1 MRHAIPESKTLLSEM
16 NIEVFCT
23 TDDLTSSLETHEQ
36 AESALDTDVRPTWGL
51 DRALHIGRNSWHTFV
66 DQLEHAT
73 DTATSSFLGFLELSR
88 RHTTF
93 DAHGCR
99 ASDSN
104 LEQFVTHP
112 VSQRRTRDIYR
123 RALEGRTLAPDDVT
137 DVQAFLVETATR
149 LSAESPRHAS
159 GVENT
164 EHTCICTATTSIR
177 THDNPK
183 RLRS

>member
-73 DTATSSFLGFLELSR
+73 DTATSSFLGFLEAFEKTHNFRRPRLPGERLQPRAVRNASGEPTTYARHLS
-88 RHTTF
+88 
-93 DAHGCR
+93 A
-99 ASDSN
+99 
-104 LEQFVTHP
+104 
-112 VSQRRTRDIYR
+112 RTR
-123 RALEGRTLAPDDVT
+123 GT
-137 DVQAFLVETATR
+137 
-149 LSAESPRHAS
+149 HA
-159 GVENT
+159 
-164 EHTCICTATTSIR
+164 
-177 THDNPK
+177 
-183 RLRS
+183 RS